1 MSNKPIEINEDCQFM
16 QDLKNNNKM
25 AIWNLIVIRGQL
37 SLFSKGIL
45 PTTGWRLKD
54 VKNYIGMNGNKH
66 VLLEKV
72 IKLQDVL
79 KPNNNNN
86 LSNKGG
92 VNVK

>member
-1 MSNKPIEINEDCQFM
+1 MSNKPIEINEDCQFI

-25 AIWNLIVIRGQL
+25 AMYNLIVIRGQL

-45 PTTGWRLKD
+45 PTRGWRLKD

-79 KPNNNNN
+79 KPNN
-86 LSNKGG
+86 LSSKGG
-92 VNVK
+92 ADVK

>member
-1 MSNKPIEINEDCQFM
+1 MNKISDGTYKPIEINEDCQFM

-79 KPNNNNN
+79 K
-86 LSNKGG
+86 GG
-92 VNVK
+92 K